1 MEVSQA
7 DISPSPQ
14 ESRKAGSPQFQ
25 KQLEDSLKQ
34 LEDSLSELKVDV
46 AERPFLWLAIA
57 FIAGSIS
64 HTFPVRMLFFVALRL
79 VSWLAGPA
87 ILLMGMM
94 KICDLF
100 SSPQRN
106 APTILQRS

>member
-1 MEVSQA
+1 MEVSQP

-25 KQLEDSLKQ
+25 KQLEDSLTQ
-34 LEDSLSELKVDV
+34 LEDSLRELKAEVT
-46 AERPFLWLAIA
+46 ERPFLWLAIA

-79 VSWLAGPA
+79 ASWLAGPA
-87 ILLMGMM
+87 VLLMGMM

-100 SSPQRN
+100 SNPQRN
-106 APTILQRS
+106 APTILQRP

>member
-1 MEVSQA
+1 MEVSPP
-7 DISPSPQ
+7 DISSIPEQ
-14 ESRKAGSPQFQ
+14 GRKARGPQFQ
-25 KQLEDSLKQ
+25 KQLQDSLT
-34 LEDSLSELKVDV
+34 ELKVEV
-46 AERPFLWLAIA
+46 TERPFLWLAIA

-64 HTFPVRMLFFVALRL
+64 HTFPVRMLFFVAVRL

-94 KICDLF
+94 KICELF

-106 APTILQRS
+106 APTILQRP

>member
-1 MEVSQA
+1 MEVSPP
-7 DISPSPQ
+7 DISSIP
-14 ESRKAGSPQFQ
+14 EEGRKVRGAQFQ
-25 KQLEDSLKQ
+25 KQLENSLT
-34 LEDSLSELKVDV
+34 ELKVEV
-46 AERPFLWLAIA
+46 TERPFLWLAIA

-94 KICDLF
+94 KICELF
-100 SSPQRN
+100 SSPQRFD
-106 APTILQRS
+106 AG